1 MNFKDMNIKE
11 INIKEILLMARDR
24 AMARMH
30 MPLAIMKKELMT
42 YFYTPIAY
50 IVITAFL
57 IVTGFFFFKDFFYFN
72 QAEMRGFFQFLPLVL
87 TLVVPAITMRLFAE
101 EIHSGT
107 IETLM
112 TLPVKTVEAVVGKFM
127 AATVFVSFMLAPT
140 LIYLI
145 TIVIVG
151 SPDPGP
157 IAGGYLGA
165 ILLAGTYSSVG
176 VLTSSLGR
184 NQIIAFISGLAACFF
199 LWLIDKITIFLPAK
213 LGFLE
218 YLGTD
223 FHFRNISRGIIDSRD
238 IIYFLSIIVISI
250 LLTTKIID
258 DRR

>member
-1 MNFKDMNIKE
+1 MNIKDLK
-11 INIKEILLMARDR
+11 IKDMLRSAGDT
-24 AMARMH
+24 AMVYLH
-30 MPLAIMKKELMT
+30 EPLAIMKKELMT

-112 TLPVKTVEAVVGKFM
+112 TLPVTTAEAVVGKFL
-127 AATVFVSFMLAPT
+127 AATAFVSIMLAPT
-140 LIYLI
+140 LVYLV

-157 IAGGYLGA
+157 IIGGYLGS
-165 ILLAGTYSSVG
+165 ILLAGAYSSVG
-176 VLTSSLGR
+176 ILTSSLGR
-184 NQIIAFISGLAACFF
+184 NQIVAFIGGLAACFF

-213 LGFLE
+213 LAFIE
-218 YLGTD
+218 FLGTD
-223 FHFRNISRGIIDSRD
+223 YHFRNISRGIIDSRD

-250 LLTTKIID
+250 LLTTKILD

>member
-1 MNFKDMNIKE
+1 MHVREKLAAAWKT
-11 INIKEILLMARDR
+11 
-24 AMARMH
+24 AMVYSRE
-30 MPLAIMKKELMT
+30 PLAVMKKELMT

-72 QAEMRGFFQFLPLVL
+72 QAEMRAFFQFLPLIL

-107 IETLM
+107 IEIMM
-112 TLPVKTVEAVVGKFM
+112 TLPVRTIDTVLGKFL
-127 AATVFVSFMLAPT
+127 AATAFITMMMAPT
-140 LIYLI
+140 LIYLV
-145 TIVIVG
+145 TILIVG

-157 IAGGYLGA
+157 IIGA
-165 ILLAGTYSSVG
+165 YFGAVLLAGTYTSVG
-176 VLTSSLGR
+176 LLASSLSR
-184 NQIIAFISGLAACFF
+184 NQIVAFITGLLACFF
-199 LWLIDKITIFLPAK
+199 LWLIDKITMFFPTRLA
-213 LGFLE
+213 FLE
-218 YLGTD
+218 FFGTD

-250 LLTTKIID
+250 LLTAKILD

>member
-1 MNFKDMNIKE
+1 MKLQNVTIREVLIDAT
-11 INIKEILLMARDR
+11 ARVR
-24 AMARMH
+24 TGARE
-30 MPLAIMKKELMT
+30 PLAIMKKELMT

-57 IVTGFFFFKDFFYFN
+57 VVTGFFFFKDFFYFG

-112 TLPVKTVEAVVGKFM
+112 TLPVTTLDAVLGKFL
-127 AATVFVSFMLAPT
+127 AATAFVSIMLAPT
-140 LIYLI
+140 LIYLV
-145 TIVIVG
+145 TIIIVG

-157 IAGGYLGA
+157 IIGGYLGA
-165 ILLAGTYSSVG
+165 VLLAGAYSAVG
-176 VLTSSLGR
+176 ILTSSLGR
-184 NQIIAFISGLAACFF
+184 NQIIAFIAGLIACFF
-199 LWLIDKITIFLPAK
+199 LWLIDKITIFLPSK

-223 FHFRNISRGIIDSRD
+223 YHFRNISRGIIDSRD
-238 IIYFLSIIVISI
+238 LVYFLSIIAISI
-250 LLTTKIID
+250 LLTTKILE

>member
-1 MNFKDMNIKE
+1 MNIKDMNIE
-11 INIKEILLMARDR
+11 ETIQRARDG
-24 AMARMH
+24 AMAYLH

-112 TLPVKTVEAVVGKFM
+112 TLPVTTIEAVVGKFM
-127 AATVFVSFMLAPT
+127 AATAFVSFMLAPT
-140 LIYLI
+140 LVYLV
-145 TIVIVG
+145 TILIVG

-157 IAGGYLGA
+157 IIGGYLGS
-165 ILLAGTYSSVG
+165 ILLAGAYSAVG

-213 LGFLE
+213 LSFLE

-238 IIYFLSIIVISI
+238 IIYFISIIIISI
-250 LLTTKIID
+250 LLTTKILD

>member
-1 MNFKDMNIKE
+1 MNIKDLK
-11 INIKEILLMARDR
+11 IKDMLRSAGDT
-24 AMARMH
+24 AMVYLH
-30 MPLAIMKKELMT
+30 EPLAIMKKELMT

-112 TLPVKTVEAVVGKFM
+112 TLPVTTAEAVVGKFL
-127 AATVFVSFMLAPT
+127 AATAFVSIMLAPT
-140 LIYLI
+140 LVYLV

-157 IAGGYLGA
+157 IIGGYLGS
-165 ILLAGTYSSVG
+165 ILLAGAYSSVG
-176 VLTSSLGR
+176 ILTSSLGR
-184 NQIIAFISGLAACFF
+184 NQIVAFIGGLAACFF

-213 LGFLE
+213 LAFIE
-218 YLGTD
+218 FLGTD
-223 FHFRNISRGIIDSRD
+223 YHFRNISRRIIDSRD

-250 LLTTKIID
+250 LLTTKILD

>member
-1 MNFKDMNIKE
+1 MKRISIQELHIREK
-11 INIKEILLMARDR
+11 LAAAWTMARVR
-24 AMARMH
+24 SRE
-30 MPLAIMKKELMT
+30 PLAIMKKELMT

-72 QAEMRGFFQFLPLVL
+72 QAEMRAFFQFLPLIL

-107 IETLM
+107 IEIMM
-112 TLPVKTVEAVVGKFM
+112 TLPVRTIDAVAGKFL
-127 AATVFVSFMLAPT
+127 AATAFIALMMAPT
-140 LIYLI
+140 LIYLV
-145 TIVIVG
+145 TILIVG

-157 IAGGYLGA
+157 IIGGFVGA
-165 ILLAGTYSSVG
+165 ILLAGTYASVG
-176 VLTSSLGR
+176 ILTSSLSR
-184 NQIIAFISGLAACFF
+184 NQIIAFIAGLMACFF
-199 LWLIDKITIFLPAK
+199 LWLIDKITIFLPTK

-238 IIYFLSIIVISI
+238 IVYFLSIIVISI
-250 LLTTKIID
+250 LLTAKILD

>member
-1 MNFKDMNIKE
+1 MKMPD
-11 INIKEILLMARDR
+11 INIRGLLHDAVARTR
-24 AMARMH
+24 TGLRE
-30 MPLAIMKKELMT
+30 PFAIMKKELQT

-57 IVTGFFFFKDFFYFN
+57 VVTGFFFFKDFFYFG

-112 TLPVKTVEAVVGKFM
+112 TLPVTAMDAVMGKFL
-127 AATVFVSFMLAPT
+127 AATAFVSIMMAPT
-140 LIYLI
+140 LIYLV

-157 IAGGYLGA
+157 IIGGYVGSV
-165 ILLAGTYSSVG
+165 LLAGTYSAVG

-184 NQIIAFISGLAACFF
+184 NQIIAFIGGLIACFF
-199 LWLIDKITIFLPAK
+199 LWLIDKITIFLPSK

-223 FHFRNISRGIIDSRD
+223 YHFRNISRGIIDSRD
-238 IIYFLSIIVISI
+238 LVYFVSIIAISI
-250 LLTTKIID
+250 LLTTKILE

>member
-1 MNFKDMNIKE
+1 MNIRDLKLKE
-11 INIKEILLMARDR
+11 AAAIVREKAIVYSHE
-24 AMARMH
+24 
-30 MPLAIMKKELMT
+30 PLAIMKKELKT

-57 IVTGFFFFKDFFYFN
+57 VVTGFFFFKDFFYFN

-112 TLPVKTVEAVVGKFM
+112 TLPVTTAEAVVGKFL
-127 AATVFVSFMLAPT
+127 AATAFVSMMMAPT
-140 LIYLI
+140 LIYLV

-157 IAGGYLGA
+157 IIGGYLGA
-165 ILLAGTYSSVG
+165 VLLAGAYSAVG

-213 LGFLE
+213 LAFIE
-218 YLGTD
+218 FLGTD
-223 FHFRNISRGIIDSRD
+223 YHFRNISRGIIDSRD
-238 IIYFLSIIVISI
+238 LVYFLSIIVISI
-250 LLTTKIID
+250 LLTTKILD

>member
-1 MNFKDMNIKE
+1 MKLQNVTIREVLID
-11 INIKEILLMARDR
+11 
-24 AMARMH
+24 AMARVRTGARE
-30 MPLAIMKKELMT
+30 PLAIMKKELMT

-57 IVTGFFFFKDFFYFN
+57 VVTGFFFFKDFFYFG

-112 TLPVKTVEAVVGKFM
+112 TLPVTTLDAVLGKFL
-127 AATVFVSFMLAPT
+127 AATAFVSIMLAPT
-140 LIYLI
+140 LIYLV
-145 TIVIVG
+145 TIIIVG

-157 IAGGYLGA
+157 IIGGYLGA
-165 ILLAGTYSSVG
+165 VLLAGAYSAVG
-176 VLTSSLGR
+176 ILTSSLGR
-184 NQIIAFISGLAACFF
+184 NQIIAFIAGLIACFF
-199 LWLIDKITIFLPAK
+199 LWLIDKITIFLPSK

-223 FHFRNISRGIIDSRD
+223 YHFRNISRGIIDSRD
-238 IIYFLSIIVISI
+238 LVYFLSIIAISI
-250 LLTTKIID
+250 LLTTKILE

>member
-1 MNFKDMNIKE
+1 MVFLRE
-11 INIKEILLMARDR
+11 
-24 AMARMH
+24 
-30 MPLAIMKKELMT
+30 PLAIMKKELMT

-57 IVTGFFFFKDFFYFN
+57 VVTGFFFFKDFFYFG
-72 QAEMRGFFQFLPLVL
+72 QAEMRGFFQFLPLIL

-112 TLPVKTVEAVVGKFM
+112 TLPVTTTDAVVGKFL
-127 AATVFVSFMLAPT
+127 AATVFVSIMLAPT

-165 ILLAGTYSSVG
+165 VFLAGAYSSVG
-176 VLTSSLGR
+176 ILTSSLGR
-184 NQIIAFISGLAACFF
+184 NQIVAFIGGLFACFF

-223 FHFRNISRGIIDSRD
+223 YHFRNISRGIIDSRD
-238 IIYFLSIIVISI
+238 LVYFLSIIAISV
-250 LLTTKIID
+250 LLTAKILEE
-258 DRR
+258 RR

>member
-1 MNFKDMNIKE
+1 MNIRGLNIKE
-11 INIKEILLMARDR
+11 LNIRELAFSAGRQ
-24 AMARMH
+24 AMVYCH
-30 MPLAIMKKELMT
+30 EPLAIMKKELMT

-57 IVTGFFFFKDFFYFN
+57 VVTGFFFFKDFFYFN

-112 TLPVKTVEAVVGKFM
+112 TLPVTTAEAVVGKFL
-127 AATVFVSFMLAPT
+127 AATAFVSIMLAPT
-140 LIYLI
+140 LVYLV
-145 TIVIVG
+145 TIIIVG

-157 IAGGYLGA
+157 IIGGYLGSV
-165 ILLAGTYSSVG
+165 LLAGTYSAVG

-184 NQIIAFISGLAACFF
+184 NQIIAFIGGLTACFF
-199 LWLIDKITIFLPAK
+199 LWLVDKITIFLPHR
-213 LGFLE
+213 LSFIE
-218 YLGTD
+218 FFGTD
-223 FHFRNISRGIIDSRD
+223 YHFRNISRGIIDSRD
-238 IIYFLSIIVISI
+238 LVYFLSIIIISI
-250 LLTTKIID
+250 LLTTKFLD

>member
-1 MNFKDMNIKE
+1 MNIKDMNIKD
-11 INIKEILLMARDR
+11 INIKETLLTARDR
-24 AMARMH
+24 AMEYLH

-112 TLPVKTVEAVVGKFM
+112 TLPVTTMETVVGKFM

-145 TIVIVG
+145 TIIIVG

-157 IAGGYLGA
+157 IVGGYLGS
-165 ILLAGTYSSVG
+165 ILLAGAYSAVG

-213 LGFLE
+213 LSFLE

-238 IIYFLSIIVISI
+238 IIYFISIMVISI
-250 LLTTKIID
+250 FLTTKIID

>member
-1 MNFKDMNIKE
+1 MKMPD
-11 INIKEILLMARDR
+11 INIRGLLRD
-24 AMARMH
+24 AMARARTGLRE
-30 MPLAIMKKELMT
+30 PFAIMKKELQT

-57 IVTGFFFFKDFFYFN
+57 VVTGFFFFKDFFYFG

-112 TLPVKTVEAVVGKFM
+112 TLPVTAMDAVMGKFL
-127 AATVFVSFMLAPT
+127 AATAFVSIMMAPT
-140 LIYLI
+140 LIYLV

-157 IAGGYLGA
+157 IIGGYVGA
-165 ILLAGTYSSVG
+165 VLLAGTYSAVG

-184 NQIIAFISGLAACFF
+184 NQIIAFIGGLIACFF

-223 FHFRNISRGIIDSRD
+223 YHFRNISRGIIDSRD
-238 IIYFLSIIVISI
+238 LVYFVSIIAISI
-250 LLTTKIID
+250 LLTTKILE

>member
-1 MNFKDMNIKE
+1 MNFKDFNVKE
-11 INIKEILLMARDR
+11 MFHSARDQV
-24 AMARMH
+24 MVYLH
-30 MPLAIMKKELMT
+30 EPLAIMKKELMT

-57 IVTGFFFFKDFFYFN
+57 VVTGFFFFKDFFYFN

-112 TLPVKTVEAVVGKFM
+112 TLPVTTIEAVVGKFL
-127 AATVFVSFMLAPT
+127 ASTAFVSIMLAPT

-157 IAGGYLGA
+157 IIGGYLGS
-165 ILLAGTYSSVG
+165 ILLAGTYSAVG
-176 VLTSSLGR
+176 ILTSSLGR
-184 NQIIAFISGLAACFF
+184 NQIIAFIGGLAACFF
-199 LWLIDKITIFLPAK
+199 LWLVDKITIFLPTK

-238 IIYFLSIIVISI
+238 LIYFISIIVISI
-250 LLTTKIID
+250 FLTTKILD

>member
-1 MNFKDMNIKE
+1 MKLQNITIRE
-11 INIKEILLMARDR
+11 LLIDATARVR
-24 AMARMH
+24 TGARE
-30 MPLAIMKKELMT
+30 PLAIMKKELMT

-57 IVTGFFFFKDFFYFN
+57 VVTGFFFFKDFFYFG

-112 TLPVKTVEAVVGKFM
+112 TLPVTTLDAVLGKFL
-127 AATVFVSFMLAPT
+127 AATAFVSIMLAPT
-140 LIYLI
+140 LIYLV
-145 TIVIVG
+145 TIIIVG

-157 IAGGYLGA
+157 IIGGYLGA
-165 ILLAGTYSSVG
+165 VLLAGAYSAVG
-176 VLTSSLGR
+176 ILTSSVGR
-184 NQIIAFISGLAACFF
+184 NQIIAFIAGLIACFF
-199 LWLIDKITIFLPAK
+199 LWLIDKITIFLPSK

-223 FHFRNISRGIIDSRD
+223 YHFRNISRGIIDSRD
-238 IIYFLSIIVISI
+238 LVYFLSIIAISI
-250 LLTTKIID
+250 LLTTKILE

>member
-1 MNFKDMNIKE
+1 MKLRNINFKE
-11 INIKEILLMARDR
+11 ALRETADR
-24 AMARMH
+24 VRIGLRE
-30 MPLAIMKKELMT
+30 PLAIMKKELMT

-57 IVTGFFFFKDFFYFN
+57 VVTGFFFFKDFFYFG

-112 TLPVKTVEAVVGKFM
+112 TLPVTTTDAVVGKFL
-127 AATVFVSFMLAPT
+127 AATAFVSIMLAPT
-140 LIYLI
+140 LIYLV
-145 TIVIVG
+145 TIIIVG

-157 IAGGYLGA
+157 IIGGYLGA
-165 ILLAGTYSSVG
+165 VLLAGTYSAVG
-176 VLTSSLGR
+176 ILTSSLGR
-184 NQIIAFISGLAACFF
+184 NQIIAFIAGLIACFF
-199 LWLIDKITIFLPAK
+199 LWLIDKITIFLPSK

-223 FHFRNISRGIIDSRD
+223 YHFRNISRGIIDSRD
-238 IIYFLSIIVISI
+238 LIYFISIIAISI
-250 LLTTKIID
+250 LLTTKILE